1 MKLDPRIENENL
13 IYTPFNNNETNL
25 KGEGYFAN
33 VIGAFTDLSRC
44 EHGTLDKYDL
54 DKEYPYHRKD
64 GINYAFFIPESN
76 LLGFKKKKPKYVPF
90 DTTQDLAEV
99 NFHMGNVINFIN
111 KKFPGIIH
119 RAIITEINYE
129 EITVNYDEVQE
140 NLIDITLGSTTY
152 SFKTLFDEYKYL
164 DKNEEWTPFGK
175 RV

>member
-1 MKLDPRIENENL
+1 MKLDSRIENENL
-13 IYTPFNNNETNL
+13 IYTPFSNNEINL

-33 VIGAFTDLSRC
+33 VIGAFTDLNRC

-54 DKEYPYHRKD
+54 DKEYPYHRKE

-90 DTTQDLAEV
+90 DTTHDLAEV
-99 NFHMGNVINFIN
+99 NFHIGNVINFMN
-111 KKFPGIIH
+111 KKYPGIIH
-119 RAIITEINYE
+119 RAIITEVNYE

-152 SFKTLFDEYKYL
+152 NFKTLFDEYKYL
-164 DKNEEWTPFGK
+164 NENEEWTPFGK

>member
-33 VIGAFTDLSRC
+33 VMGAFTDLSRC

-64 GINYAFFIPESN
+64 GINYAFFIPESS

-99 NFHMGNVINFIN
+99 NFHIGNVINFMN
-111 KKFPGIIH
+111 KKYPGIIH
-119 RAIITEINYE
+119 RAIITEVNYE
-129 EITVNYDEVQE
+129 EIGINYEVQE
-140 NLIDITLGSTTY
+140 KLIDITLGSTTY

-164 DKNEEWTPFGK
+164 DKNEKWTPFGK